1 MNREDAGT
9 TTFDAGVAEYLDKQ
23 PDGSKSWLL
32 LRWDLVQLYGTVKA
46 FRRRSREQPAKRA
59 QHCRKRA
66 KTAASIAF
74 LMGSLLVLTAVL
86 GWRLT
91 AFSPERS
98 VIAKAGTAV
107 AVAITVVLVFGYALV
122 LVHAFVDRRNRNLM
136 IWRREGSTFAAVRI
150 EAEHAG
156 RRQIHGL
163 GRWPIRSESDI
174 AERLRR
180 DVADMARDTG
190 TVLTT
195 DNVPPA
201 LRKKYLEEGMTP
213 ATPNECEVYALEPS
227 DDPLIFLPKGRST
240 P

>member
-1 MNREDAGT
+1 M
-9 TTFDAGVAEYLDKQ
+9 
-23 PDGSKSWLL
+23 
-32 LRWDLVQLYGTVKA
+32 
-46 FRRRSREQPAKRA
+46 
-59 QHCRKRA
+59 
-66 KTAASIAF
+66 
-74 LMGSLLVLTAVL
+74 
-86 GWRLT
+86 
-91 AFSPERS
+91 
-98 VIAKAGTAV
+98 
-107 AVAITVVLVFGYALV
+107 
-122 LVHAFVDRRNRNLM
+122 
-136 IWRREGSTFAAVRI
+136 RI

-195 DNVPPA
+195 DNVPPV

-227 DDPLIFLPKGRST
+227 DDPLILLPKGRST